1 MKVIHSVVCLSLCLL
16 LCSCAMQPHEAA
28 KLYAVYAEEGEI
40 DFDSAIWKAAPGSYA
55 DAPVIFPHS
64 PGNFTFAPE

>member
-16 LCSCAMQPHEAA
+16 LCSCAMQPHETA

-40 DFDSAIWKAAPGSYA
+40 DLIPQSGKQRQFIC
-55 DAPVIFPHS
+55 
-64 PGNFTFAPE
+64 